1 MPKTPL
7 SWNSCSASGR
17 FNRAEDSP
25 FFWMK
30 LPQSWKPAEI
40 WLRPMAFSGGSGSAE
55 VNRAPARGWVIRWQ
69 QASQSLSGR
78 GKFWHLDTTDVLMIL
93 SRWGG
98 FWQQKCGHR
107 KKKQSEM
114 AGWGMTQQCGRWQH
128 RSWPYFVPNSSHCWV
143 SIGLLLSFLVGPEP
157 ERHLQPCNLR
167 TQNPLLGCK
176 VRLIQL
182 RIHLRVPQL
191 YAILAFRGFDLR
203 SHY

>member
-93 SRWGG
+93 SRWGD

-107 KKKQSEM
+107 KKSNQRWLAGVWLSNADVGNTDPGHTLFPTAATVGFQS
-114 AGWGMTQQCGRWQH
+114 GCCSVFSWGPSRNGTCNPATLELRT
-128 RSWPYFVPNSSHCWV
+128 RCWV
-143 SIGLLLSFLVGPEP
+143 AK
-157 ERHLQPCNLR
+157 
-167 TQNPLLGCK
+167 LG
-176 VRLIQL
+176 
-182 RIHLRVPQL
+182 
-191 YAILAFRGFDLR
+191 
-203 SHY
+203 